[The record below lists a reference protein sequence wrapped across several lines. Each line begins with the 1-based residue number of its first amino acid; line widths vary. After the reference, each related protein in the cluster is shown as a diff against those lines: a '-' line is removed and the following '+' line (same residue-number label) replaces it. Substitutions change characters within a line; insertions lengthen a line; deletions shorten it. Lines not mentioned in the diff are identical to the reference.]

1 MVKQMIKVRRLFGW
15 SRSFDVDR
23 DENVLRIIAFVGDME
38 YHITPTPETVNRLK
52 AVRNK
57 IIQLMNQ
64 DIEVEGDVLE
74 VWEKQQ
80 VTMPERVIEAFVR
93 IQ

>member
-1 MVKQMIKVRRLFGW
+1 MVKQMIKVRRLFSW
-15 SRSFDVDR
+15 SRSFDVVS
-23 DENVLRIIAFVGDME
+23 DENVLRIIVFVGDRE
-38 YHITPTPETVNRLK
+38 YHIEPTPETVNRLK

-57 IIQLMNQ
+57 LVQIMDQN
-64 DIEVEGDVLE
+64 IEVEGDVLE

-80 VTMPERVIEAFVR
+80 VTVPERVIEAFVR

>member
-15 SRSFDVDR
+15 SLSFDVDR
-23 DENVLRIIAFVGDME
+23 DENVLRIIAFVGDRE
-38 YHITPTPETVNRLK
+38 YHIAPTPETVNRLK

-57 IIQLMNQ
+57 LIQFMNQ
-64 DIEVEGDVLE
+64 DIEDEGDVIE

-80 VTMPERVIEAFVR
+80 VTVPERVIEAFVR

>member
-1 MVKQMIKVRRLFGW
+1 MVKQMIKMGRLFSW
-15 SRSFDVDR
+15 SRSFDVNR
-23 DENVLRIIAFVGDME
+23 DENVLRIIAFVGDRE
-38 YHITPTPETVNRLK
+38 YHIAPTPETVNRLK
-52 AVRNK
+52 AARNK
-57 IIQLMNQ
+57 LVQLMDQ

-80 VTMPERVIEAFVR
+80 VTVPERVIEAFVR